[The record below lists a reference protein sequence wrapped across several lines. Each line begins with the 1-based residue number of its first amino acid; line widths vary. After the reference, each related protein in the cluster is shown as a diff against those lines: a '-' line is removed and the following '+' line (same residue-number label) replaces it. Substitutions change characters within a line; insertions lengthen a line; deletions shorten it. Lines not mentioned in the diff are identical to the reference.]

1 MAVAKVGRKA
11 GDGKGRLGGR
21 VKGTPNKVTKVTKEM
36 VQEFLDENFEEAMV
50 AWHKIDKPGVKFAA
64 YLKMMEFVL
73 PKMASVD
80 FNPGDKTPDWMR
92 KLNEL
97 RQGK

>member
-1 MAVAKVGRKA
+1 MAETGRKK

-21 VKGTPNKVTKVTKEM
+21 AKGTPNKVTKVTKEM
-36 VQEFLDENFEEAMV
+36 VQGFLDDNFEEAIE
-50 AWHKIDKPGVKFAA
+50 AWHGIDKPGVKFAA

-80 FNPGDKTPDWMR
+80 FNPGDKAPDWMR
-92 KLNEL
+92 KLSEL
-97 RQGK
+97 RKMK